1 MKKLADHPSFD
12 KRKQH
17 VVLKKF
23 NRQVISV
30 LGVIGL
36 VIGNYA
42 LLPIQAVATETAT
55 ITKQH
60 QVQETLSTIATDASI
75 SLPPSPAAPETTESQ
90 KSTDQA
96 TDQTATTYSKAP
108 DEKQTEDSPLPEKN
122 EQESTQLNRQEQE
135 EAQIA
140 PQNNSEWTFELKNG
154 QAVITDYLGNPKNIT
169 IPAEIQ
175 GNPVEINLEAV
186 LGPDLKNTT
195 ESFIIETSEEA
206 DKAVRLTGHFMNFSK
221 VTRAHQFGLP
231 SLAMRTPQK

>member
-60 QVQETLSTIATDASI
+60 QAQETLPTIATDASI

-140 PQNNSEWTFELKNG
+140 PQNIPNGRLNSKM
-154 QAVITDYLGNPKNIT
+154 
-169 IPAEIQ
+169 
-175 GNPVEINLEAV
+175 
-186 LGPDLKNTT
+186 
-195 ESFIIETSEEA
+195 
-206 DKAVRLTGHFMNFSK
+206 VR
-221 VTRAHQFGLP
+221 Q
-231 SLAMRTPQK
+231 